1 MPNSFYAKT
10 GKRAIDFTVSALG
23 IVITS
28 PFFLIAAVAVK
39 FSGPGP
45 VIFRHKRMG
54 LGFKPFSTYK
64 FRTMVSGA
72 DKTGA
77 SITSGGDARITPIGR
92 ILRKTKLDEL
102 PQLFNV
108 LKGDMSLVGP
118 RPEVEK
124 YVTMFEAD
132 YRTVLSVRPGIT
144 DYAAVEFRNE
154 EAVLARYADPQAAY
168 AREILPAKISLYKKY
183 ISELSFWT
191 DIKILAHTFAAVVG
205 K

>member
-10 GKRAIDFTVSALG
+10 GKRAIDIAVSAFG

-28 PFFLIAAVAVK
+28 PLLIIAAIAVNL
-39 FSGPGP
+39 SGPGP

-54 LGFKPFSTYK
+54 LGFRPFFTYK
-64 FRTMVSGA
+64 FRTMVSDA
-72 DKTGA
+72 DKRGA
-77 SITSGGDARITPIGR
+77 AITSSGDARITPIGR

-124 YVTMFEAD
+124 YVTMFEND

-144 DYAAVEFRNE
+144 DYAAIEFRNE
-154 EAVLARYADPQAAY
+154 EAVLAAYPDPQAAY
-168 AREILPAKISLYKKY
+168 EREILPAKIALYKKY

-191 DIKILAHTFAAVVG
+191 DIKILVHTFAAVIG